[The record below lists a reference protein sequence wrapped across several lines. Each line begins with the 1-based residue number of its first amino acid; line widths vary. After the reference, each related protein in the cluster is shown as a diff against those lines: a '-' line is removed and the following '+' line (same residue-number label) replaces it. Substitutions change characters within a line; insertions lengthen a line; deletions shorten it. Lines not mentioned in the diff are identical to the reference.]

1 MMITRVASGLMA
13 CLMMSLLVGCA
24 NQSLIRGQSPADS
37 ASASNLPD
45 ATVVEAPA
53 VYGGSNSAV
62 PYAEYPFPY
71 NNRLA
76 HEIKNRVDSKLPPD
90 DYSNCYKNG
99 ELPTWNGSAWVYADG
114 TPYWGWGPKHHFSF
128 NYKVPE
134 NLVYPSP
141 SPTPAGMTMYP
152 YYTLKGPDCFFHQ

>member
-1 MMITRVASGLMA
+1 MMITRVASGLTA

-24 NQSLIRGQSPADS
+24 NQGLIRGQSPADS
-37 ASASNLPD
+37 VPHLPE
-45 ATVVEAPA
+45 ATVVEAPGA
-53 VYGGSNSAV
+53 SGGAY
-62 PYAEYPFPY
+62 YADPHEEYPFPF
-71 NNRLA
+71 NGR
-76 HEIKNRVDSKLPPD
+76 IGRGVKNRVDRKIP

-114 TPYWGWGPKHHFSF
+114 TPYWGWAPTHHFSSK
-128 NYKVPE
+128 YCPPE